1 MYPINLIV
9 ATFKQKLENKTVEA
23 IAIKDK
29 IPINDKSDKAFFKEI
44 TSNSTMF
51 VTSKTLQDM
60 LIYTNKEGLL
70 SRNRFVKYFTFR
82 GTAVEGFKEHMI
94 AVNSKYEVLKSI
106 WDAAQQGNVSVIGGS
121 SLYDTI
127 LEDDRL
133 FFKTNVFK
141 VEFAPTKH
149 VDIATSQ
156 NELTSLRYIDK
167 LNEKAS
173 NIFKKYTSKE
183 GNNITIYTS

>member
-9 ATFKQKLENKTVEA
+9 ATFKQKLGNETVEA
-23 IAIKDK
+23 IAVKDK

-70 SRNRFVKYFTFR
+70 SRNRFVKYFTFK
-82 GTAVEGFKEHMI
+82 GTAIKGFEEHMI
-94 AVNSKYEVLKSI
+94 SVNSKYEVLKSI
-106 WDAAQQGNVSVIGGS
+106 WDATQQGNVSVIGGS